1 MSASPP
7 QEVTRNLGH
16 VLVTGGTGFLG
27 STIVNLLN
35 DREACTKITVLDLR
49 PSANPVAGVEYSFG
63 DITDY
68 DAMLALF
75 RKIKPDAVI
84 HTASPNANVKIDE
97 LMYKVNVGG
106 TKTMVRASQETGVK
120 AFVYT
125 SSASIIHDTRSNLIC
140 ADETYPIIM
149 GKDQPQYYTTTKA
162 QAELHVLASNRT
174 ASHPNFLTAAIRPSA
189 MFGAGDVQL
198 LPPMMASYYRGQA
211 KFQLGDNENLFDYTE
226 ITNIAHAHHLALA
239 ALLATHER
247 TTAGQAIPLEHER
260 VDGEAFLIT
269 NDQPVYFFDFARR
282 CWAEMGDATDP
293 KSAWALSRDMSL
305 FIAFLLEWIFWVLR
319 KGEPTLT
326 TQRVTYACVA
336 RYFNIDKAKRR
347 LGYRPI
353 VSLEEGIRRGVRDAL
368 YRGVIAGQPQ
378 EYKGNA
384 EILKFGVPGAK
395 VRSS

>member
-1 MSASPP
+1 MSAPP

-35 DREACTKITVLDLR
+35 DRKACTKITVLDLR
-49 PSANPVAGVEYSFG
+49 PSANPVPGVEYSFG

-97 LMYKVNVGG
+97 LMYKVNVEG

-140 ADETYPIIM
+140 ADESYPIIM

-162 QAELHVLASNRT
+162 QAEMHVLASNRT

-293 KSAWALSRDMSL
+293 KSAWALSRDVSL

-368 YRGVIAGQPQ
+368 YRGVIPGQPQ

-384 EILKFGVPGAK
+384 EILKSGVPGAK

>member
-1 MSASPP
+1 
-7 QEVTRNLGH
+7 
-16 VLVTGGTGFLG
+16 
-27 STIVNLLN
+27 
-35 DREACTKITVLDLR
+35 
-49 PSANPVAGVEYSFG
+49 
-63 DITDY
+63 
-68 DAMLALF
+68 
-75 RKIKPDAVI
+75 
-84 HTASPNANVKIDE
+84 
-97 LMYKVNVGG
+97 MYKVNVEG

-162 QAELHVLASNRT
+162 QAEMHVLASNRT

-211 KFQLGDNENLFDYTE
+211 KFQLGNNENLFDYTE

-247 TTAGQAIPLEHER
+247 STAGQAIPLEHER

-282 CWAEMGDATDP
+282 CWAEMGDATD
-293 KSAWALSRDMSL
+293 AL
-305 FIAFLLEWIFWVLR
+305 IALLDASVAPPPQQVRFETKERLPLADFPLPAYEKIPLR
-319 KGEPTLT
+319 HYLLASIQFSSGCP
-326 TQRVTYACVA
+326 
-336 RYFNIDKAKRR
+336 
-347 LGYRPI
+347 YRCEFCDIP
-353 VSLEEGIRRGVRDAL
+353 AL
-368 YRGVIAGQPQ
+368 YGRQPR
-378 EYKGNA
+378 
-384 EILKFGVPGAK
+384 LKSPDPGSSTCGWRTPSGWTSFR
-395 VRSS
+395 RSRR